1 MRISRLSIIALSLLL
16 PLSIQ
21 AQQRKKPVKRPVAAM
36 PTEPQEEP
44 RITEMRELTQQIV
57 FIDSTVVD
65 KKHFLDAITLNPE
78 SGRLSTYAQFFA
90 TDEPADGYVY
100 QNEMGN
106 KCYFS
111 NLNEQGRLWL
121 YTSDKLGQ
129 EWGSPIPLTGIDED
143 INEASYPFVM
153 ADGITLY
160 FAAKGPESIGGYDI
174 FVTRSDSENGKFFKP
189 ENLGMPFNS
198 EANDY
203 MYAIDEMANI
213 GYFATDRRQ
222 PAGKVCVY
230 TFIPPTTR
238 RTYDT
243 SSYTDQQ
250 LRSRADIRRIAD
262 TWGSGKERKDALARL
277 QSLRA
282 QTNSKPSDN
291 KASQTAFV
299 VNDRLTYTSSS
310 QFKAP
315 DNDVLY
321 KEYLDMQ
328 HRLKE
333 LKDNL
338 DKSRDFYAKA
348 RKEDRDILSKEII
361 GSERQYEK
369 YLKEM
374 KSLEKRIRNAEIE
387 YINQK

>member
-1 MRISRLSIIALSLLL
+1 ML
-16 PLSIQ
+16 PLSMQ
-21 AQQRKKPVKRPVAAM
+21 AQQRKKIVRKPVTAIPA
-36 PTEPQEEP
+36 EPQEDP

-65 KKHFLDAITLNPE
+65 KKQFLDAIKLNPE
-78 SGRLSTYAQFFA
+78 SGRLSTYAKFFA

-100 QNEMGN
+100 LNEMGN

-143 INEASYPFVM
+143 ISEASYPFVM

-174 FVTRSDSENGKFFKP
+174 FVTRNDSENGKFFKP

-230 TFIPPTTR
+230 VFIPPTTR
-238 RTYDT
+238 HTYDT

-262 TWGSGKERKDALARL
+262 TWGSGKERRAAMARL

-282 QTNSKPSDN
+282 QKSNKPSVN
-291 KASQTAFV
+291 KASLTAFV
-299 VNDRLTYTSSS
+299 INDRLTYTSSS